1 MKAKYKKIIAFSLA
15 AAVIAAVSAY
25 TWLPGTKTV
34 ARQGVKATKAAAV
47 HYLSTDAVDA
57 SNIRQVITAD
67 STTSRTFMWQSDY
80 AEENP
85 VVEYRQAGD
94 DDSLMQLPAS
104 SDAFSDDGVTTYIH
118 TAAVSDLKP
127 GTAYEYRVGAG
138 DKRSSWQSFHTA
150 QGHDFKALIFPDS
163 QSSDYSV
170 WAATAQPAW
179 QRNQDAQFFIN
190 MGDLVDNGQDH
201 YQWNA
206 WFDVVGDMIARIPVV
221 PLLGNHETY
230 DKDWKVRMPEAYL
243 HLFALPRIDREKYQ
257 NQFYSF
263 DYGDVH
269 FVVLNT
275 QSQELADFEPS
286 LDEDEVAWFKEDMA
300 KTTKKWKIVLMH
312 KDPLQYGFANRPE
325 PREEGFSPEGRLW
338 MPLFD
343 QYGVDAVLS
352 AHLHTYRDRGHIR
365 NFQRDESGPLYL
377 ITGVAGNVQYPG
389 LWKQHSLDEYVAPQ
403 PETDNYMTLEATDD
417 SLTFRSF
424 LPDGQLLEEKSI
436 SSHK

>member
-1 MKAKYKKIIAFSLA
+1 MKYRKRHLLA
-15 AAVIAAVSAY
+15 ALLSAF
-25 TWLPGTKTV
+25 TLFSGQ
-34 ARQGVKATKAAAV
+34 AMAM
-47 HYLSTDAVDA
+47 SVD
-57 SNIRQVITAD
+57 N
-67 STTSRTFMWQSDY
+67 
-80 AEENP
+80 
-85 VVEYRQAGD
+85 
-94 DDSLMQLPAS
+94 LMQVVAKDS
-104 SDAFSDDGVTTYIH
+104 AIGKTI
-118 TAAVSDLKP
+118 
-127 GTAYEYRVGAG
+127 
-138 DKRSSWQSFHTA
+138 SWQY
-150 QGHDFKALIFPDS
+150 DS
-163 QSSDYSV
+163 DRSDYSV
-170 WAATAQPAW
+170 EYRHKDQGDVQLAYVTEGKRPPIYDADNPAPYTYGAYMQKLTPATEYEYRIVNADGATDWITFSTTKEDLNKYKVLVFGDSQSTDYSVWGQTAQIAW
-179 QRNQDAQFFIN
+179 QQNDDAAFFIN

-312 KDPLQYGFANRPE
+312 KDPLQYGFANRPQ